1 MAEIEPSDLLATQP
15 LHRARCLRG
24 TQVATVAKQGGDEA
38 FSWVIDLGF
47 KAGQWSEQ
55 SMQVEPL
62 LGLGQQIQ
70 YVDGRHILL
79 ESCLQQSQLRWIL
92 LAVEPLDDQ
101 TVVADPYELVLGNA
115 VVYQIGRAH
124 V

>member
-1 MAEIEPSDLLATQP
+1 MRISDWSSDVCSSDLVDHPHDRLVQTFLRDMAEIEPSDLLATQP

-62 LGLGQQIQ
+62 IGLGQQSQ
-70 YVDGRHILL
+70 YVEDRKSTSLN
-79 ESCLQQSQLRWIL
+79 SS
-92 LAVEPLDDQ
+92 
-101 TVVADPYELVLGNA
+101 N
-115 VVYQIGRAH
+115 
-124 V
+124 

>member
-79 ESCLQQSQLRWIL
+79 ESCLQQSQLRRSEEHTSELQSLMRISY
-92 LAVEPLDDQ
+92 AVFCLKKTNTTIAQ
-101 TVVADPYELVLGNA
+101 L
-115 VVYQIGRAH
+115 
-124 V
+124 

>member
-1 MAEIEPSDLLATQP
+1 MRISDWSSDVCSSDLVDHPHDRLVQTFLRDMAEIEPSDLLATQP

-62 LGLGQQIQ
+62 LGLGQPIQ

-79 ESCLQQSQLRWIL
+79 GS
-92 LAVEPLDDQ
+92 
-101 TVVADPYELVLGNA
+101 
-115 VVYQIGRAH
+115 
-124 V
+124 

>member
-1 MAEIEPSDLLATQP
+1 MSFCFCKQKTAYEMRISDWSSDVCSSDLLVQTFLRDMAEIEPSDLLATQP

-55 SMQVEPL
+55 SMQVEP
-62 LGLGQQIQ
+62 
-70 YVDGRHILL
+70 
-79 ESCLQQSQLRWIL
+79 
-92 LAVEPLDDQ
+92 
-101 TVVADPYELVLGNA
+101 
-115 VVYQIGRAH
+115 QIGRASCRER
-124 V
+124 VCQYV